1 MKFEVVRNGGEWRE
15 PVAPVSVADFTDGF
29 AAIEFA
35 RLLSKAD
42 GVQDV
47 AIYLRPE
54 TTIEAASGAVTISE

>member
-1 MKFEVVRNGGEWRE
+1 MKFEVVHNSSKWGE
-15 PVAPVSVADFTDGF
+15 PTPQSAADFSDGF

-35 RLLSKAD
+35 RLLSQAD
-42 GVQDV
+42 GIRDV